1 MAWQFRAQMT
11 EACSCNMFCPC
22 WFGVKEQMVMDQGWC
37 GGSVSF
43 EIEDGRS
50 DAVDLSGRTVVLLV
64 HFPGPTMLDGNGTA
78 RVFIDD
84 AANDEQTRELSE
96 IFQGRKGGMGLQM
109 IASLMSAWLPVEKT
123 AIRVTR
129 DGDSVNTTV
138 VRLATSHRRRFAMV
152 KARDSR

>member
-96 IFQGRKGGMGLQM
+96 IFQGRKGGMGLEM
-109 IASLMSAWLPVEKT
+109 IASL
-123 AIRVTR
+123 
-129 DGDSVNTTV
+129 
-138 VRLATSHRRRFAMV
+138 
-152 KARDSR
+152 